1 MSTSTTSSKDLE
13 NVTIETLIER
23 YELLLFDAYGV
34 LVRSD
39 GAIDGAAKLIAHLNH
54 TEHAY
59 FVLTNDSSR
68 QIATAAARYQELGL
82 DIPEAR
88 VITSGSLLDRYFEEH
103 DLRGAPALVLGQGD
117 AVEYVRNAGGEV
129 RDLRFGEEPAVIV
142 IGELPGENLKQ
153 DLEVLVTALLRCVDA
168 GRPPKLVLPN
178 PDLIYPSSATT
189 FGLTAG
195 SVARM
200 FESILEERYP
210 GQSLTFDRLGKP
222 HPFIYAEGLLRAG
235 FTLQEKH
242 EAVMIGDQLATDVQ
256 GAMNF
261 GVDAALVSTGLSSLS
276 HVPEDWPCKPTYL
289 LESLELQENITR

>member
-1 MSTSTTSSKDLE
+1 MSTSKLE
-13 NVTIETLIER
+13 NVTIEALVER
-23 YELLLFDAYGV
+23 YELILFDAYGV

-39 GAIDGAAKLIAHLNH
+39 GAIDGAAELIAHLNASA
-54 TEHAY
+54 HAY

-82 DIPEAR
+82 AIPQDR

-117 AVEYVRNAGGEV
+117 AVEYVRKAGGDV
-129 RDLRFGEEPAVIV
+129 RETRFGEEPAVIV
-142 IGELPGENLKQ
+142 IGELPEENLKQ
-153 DLEVLVTALLRCVDA
+153 DLEVLVTALLRSVDA
-168 GRPPKLVLPN
+168 GKPPRLVLPN

-200 FESILEERYP
+200 FESILDERYP
-210 GQSLTFDRLGKP
+210 GQDLTFDRLGKP

-235 FTLQEKH
+235 FTLEEKQK
-242 EAVMIGDQLATDVQ
+242 AVMIGDQLATDVQ

-276 HVPEDWPCKPTYL
+276 HVPDDWPCKPTYL
-289 LESLELQENITR
+289 LESLRMSGPRAKP